1 MQDDLQPVAT
11 ARGMLHVPLPEPQQT
26 APLVNTTQAHVVQQT
41 VPVQSSTCEI
51 SSLVHNTSSN
61 QDEPLFILG
70 LTNEYNMFISQSLK
84 EIIWNFEYIDLYLL
98 LKQNFVHNTQEYQNI
113 LQIID
118 GKLVVQSKSKK
129 VKSIDSIKMWME
141 AFITYIQVVI
151 DNHPNKAYK
160 LLKYLSVI
168 RDASHECPTVQWVQ
182 YDQQFRLR
190 VSRNPTRSWSNIDAE
205 LWPRF
210 IAKGSHGQ
218 NTGQSRLSKYPCYDY
233 NLQ

>member
-11 ARGMLHVPLPEPQQT
+11 AHGMLHVPLPEPQQT
-26 APLVNTTQAHVVQQT
+26 APLVNTTQAHVVQQP
-41 VPVQSSTCEI
+41 VPVQSSTGEI
-51 SSLVHNTSSN
+51 SSLVHITSSN
-61 QDEPLFILG
+61 QDEPLFIPG
-70 LTNEYNMFISQSLK
+70 LTKEYDMFISQSLK
-84 EIIWNFEYIDLYLL
+84 EKIWNFEYIDLYLL
-98 LKQNFVHNTQEYQNI
+98 LKQNSYTIHT

-151 DNHPNKAYK
+151 DNHPNKAHE

-168 RDASHECPTVQWVQ
+168 RDATVQWVQ

-190 VSRNPTRSWSNIDAE
+190 VSRNPTRYWSNTDAE

-233 NLQ
+233 NL

>member
-1 MQDDLQPVAT
+1 MN
-11 ARGMLHVPLPEPQQT
+11 M
-26 APLVNTTQAHVVQQT
+26 
-41 VPVQSSTCEI
+41 TC
-51 SSLVHNTSSN
+51 
-61 QDEPLFILG
+61 LFL
-70 LTNEYNMFISQSLK
+70 SLK
-84 EIIWNFEYIDLYLL
+84 EKIWNFEYIDLSLL
-98 LKQNFVHNTQEYQNI
+98 LKQNFVHNTQDNQNT

-129 VKSIDSIKMWME
+129 VKSIDSIKMWTE

-151 DNHPNKAYK
+151 ENHPNKAHE

-168 RDASHECPTVQWVQ
+168 RGASDECPTVQWVQ

-205 LWPRF
+205 LWLRF

-233 NLQ
+233 NFKGQCNRQNCIYRHNCMKCSLLHPACNCFQSMGYGPPTPRFQVPQIRGNTQRPLNPNMNNNTSIRPRNFAPRR